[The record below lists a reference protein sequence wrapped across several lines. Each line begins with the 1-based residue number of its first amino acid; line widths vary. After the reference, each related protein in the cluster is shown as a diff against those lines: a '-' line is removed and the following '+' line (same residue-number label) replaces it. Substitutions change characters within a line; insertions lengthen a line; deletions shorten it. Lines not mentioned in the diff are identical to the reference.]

1 MSIINAKT
9 KPSTSTIPGNAPAL
23 QLSDVTVSYPDGD
36 SQLLAL
42 NHVDAQLE
50 HGQAVALVGESGSG
64 KSTLLSV
71 AAGLVVPTSG
81 RVQVAGTTLDPD
93 DVEARARVRRQDIGV
108 IFQQPNLLGSLNVRE
123 QLLITDELRG
133 TKGRRQRAD
142 DMLEFVGLG
151 GLGQR
156 RMQQLSGGQ
165 RQRVNIARALMG
177 SPRLLLADEPTS
189 ALDRQRSESIMELL
203 LQASRELDIA
213 LLVVTHDVNLTQ
225 YVDAT
230 WEMRDGVLHT

>member
-42 NHVDAQLE
+42 NHVDAQLDR
-50 HGQAVALVGESGSG
+50 GQAVALVGESGSG